1 MERLRERE
9 TEKKEI
15 ECSVRI
21 EDRIDEKI
29 ITWVMKVVVRYK

>member
-9 TEKKEI
+9 TDKKEI
-15 ECSVRI
+15 EFSVRI
-21 EDRIDEKI
+21 EDWIDEKI

>member
-9 TEKKEI
+9 TDKKEI
-15 ECSVRI
+15 EFSVRI

-29 ITWVMKVVVRYK
+29 IAWVMKVVVRYK

>member
-9 TEKKEI
+9 TDKKEI
-15 ECSVRI
+15 EFSVRI

>member
-15 ECSVRI
+15 ELSVMI
-21 EDRIDEKI
+21 EDWIDEKI